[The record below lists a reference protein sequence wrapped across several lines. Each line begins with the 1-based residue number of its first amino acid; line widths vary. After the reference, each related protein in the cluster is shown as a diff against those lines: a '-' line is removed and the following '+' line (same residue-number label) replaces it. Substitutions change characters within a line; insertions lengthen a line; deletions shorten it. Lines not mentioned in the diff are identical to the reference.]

1 MLHRPTRICRVLH
14 RPTLIWRVLHRPTQI
29 GQVLHRPMNM
39 QGVAQTHMNMQ
50 GLTQTYDP
58 HRRDGWADAWCSLAR
73 QSGLI
78 KPMRACLKNQPLQLF
93 TKKLIHFQTQTIL
106 VKISGQ
112 KTKKRHKCSI
122 RKGEDDGGRERKESE
137 SKSKRKICEQ
147 NC

>member
-1 MLHRPTRICRVLH
+1 MGRRLVLSSQTVW
-14 RPTLIWRVLHRPTQI
+14 PYQANESLSQKSTLTAVYKEANTSAP
-29 GQVLHRPMNM
+29 
-39 QGVAQTHMNMQ
+39 
-50 GLTQTYDP
+50 
-58 HRRDGWADAWCSLAR
+58 
-73 QSGLI
+73 SGY
-78 KPMRACLKNQPLQLF
+78 
-93 TKKLIHFQTQTIL
+93 FQTQTIL